1 MLQQIHHST
10 TNASTTSQESSGQAV
25 DGSGLNENGGMNQS
39 EQQVIEAPN
48 SIRPQPAKPRTM
60 SYRQQLY
67 QKQAILNSLT
77 SPQKQQ
83 PMASNLLKRVHQ
95 NSFRNRSA
103 SASSNEA
110 PPSERFVHSPSGRT
124 YSTDSLFNDATN
136 SPQQLHSDEYFP
148 GNSMSESPV
157 QNSSAILQTAPSS
170 LNLSRNNSRP
180 IVTGANSDS
189 FLNNTN
195 FLVEDSFSSDGN
207 ANINSKSRLNSN
219 RNLYD
224 AQLPKIVST
233 SQMYNDSFSSEN
245 SARESLPNLVTPVS
259 KNLGS
264 FCIDEAEFFNGKIRF
279 EHFSEIIKQLD
290 DIKGKFDD
298 RVNDLTL
305 GITFFE
311 KNLSSEQ
318 EKCRES
324 LVKGFVSL
332 IKNLAQDKIPEVYLR
347 SVPKFGGS
355 PAMVSLH
362 KALLE
367 LRRATTSTNP
377 QQALIIKL
385 DSEVAAEI
393 EEITEKTIDEV
404 IHDFSGSLAT
414 ANERIA
420 RGVKTMKQT
429 NAQLETMLH
438 DLKSENLFLLEKINY
453 LEGVNLMQQEEI
465 DTLKIEMSKRAAEM
479 DIIKEQVARRDRL
492 LDEQRSNYLNE
503 LVQLQM
509 KLFENSKLNNN
520 KGGLR
525 PPSSTNFTTKDNIRA
540 PSPINNFTSSYDEAE
555 KSHQSDLE
563 LNKLVKQ
570 HQKELEKMIDE
581 RFEAFKLQYL
591 KEKRKSEREHKEE
604 LEIKEV
610 EINKLKKTINNLE
623 RNLREMTLAQENSF
637 HHMDGSLMV
646 SEEALQR
653 GYLTE
658 EETDTDEEDQED

>member
-1 MLQQIHHST
+1 MQQENKHLEGEIGTTDALST
-10 TNASTTSQESSGQAV
+10 SEEREFVINEAS
-25 DGSGLNENGGMNQS
+25 
-39 EQQVIEAPN
+39 N

-60 SYRQQLY
+60 AYRQQLQ
-67 QKQAILNSLT
+67 QKQAVLNGLT

-83 PMASNLLKRVHQ
+83 QASNGGNLLKRIHQ
-95 NSFRNRSA
+95 NSVRIRSA

-124 YSTDSLFNDATN
+124 YSTDSLFNDSTN
-136 SPQQLHSDEYFP
+136 SPQQFNADDLHST
-148 GNSMSESPV
+148 SMSDLSI
-157 QNSSAILQTAPSS
+157 QNNQPATLQTGTSS
-170 LNLSRNNSRP
+170 NNLYGKNSKTAVP
-180 IVTGANSDS
+180 LTHGDS
-189 FLNNTN
+189 FLNNN
-195 FLVEDSFSSDGN
+195 SLLADDSFSSDGN
-207 ANINSKSRLNSN
+207 NSLNPNFNSKSRVNSN
-219 RNLYD
+219 RNIYD

-233 SQMYNDSFSSEN
+233 SHMQNDSFSTEN
-245 SARESLPNLVTPVS
+245 SARDSLPNLVTPVS

-264 FCIDEAEFFNGKIRF
+264 FCIDEADIYNGKVRF

-318 EKCRES
+318 EKCREY
-324 LVKGFVSL
+324 LVKGFISL

-377 QQALIIKL
+377 QQALVVKL
-385 DSEVAAEI
+385 DSEVSNEI
-393 EEITEKTIDEV
+393 EAITEKTIDETLN
-404 IHDFSGSLAT
+404 DFIGSLAT
-414 ANERIA
+414 ANDRIA

-438 DLKSENLFLLEKINY
+438 DLKSENLFLLEKINH
-453 LEGVNLMQQEEI
+453 LEGVTLMQQEEI
-465 DTLKIEMSKRAAEM
+465 DTLKIEMSRRAAEM

-509 KLFENSKLNNN
+509 KIYENNKLNN

-525 PPSSTNFTTKDNIRA
+525 PPSSTNFTTKDNLRA
-540 PSPINNFTSSYDEAE
+540 PSPISNFTSSYDDAD
-555 KSHQSDLE
+555 KTHQSDLE
-563 LNKLVKQ
+563 LSKLVKQ
-570 HQKELEKMIDE
+570 HQQELETMIDE
-581 RFEAFKLQYL
+581 RFDAFKLQYL

-604 LEIKEV
+604 MEIKEV

-623 RNLREMTLAQENSF
+623 RNLREMTLAQEHSF
-637 HHMDGSLMV
+637 QFDGSLIV
-646 SEEALQR
+646 SEEALHR
-653 GYLTE
+653 GYMTE
-658 EETDTDEEDQED
+658 EETDSTDDDQEDE